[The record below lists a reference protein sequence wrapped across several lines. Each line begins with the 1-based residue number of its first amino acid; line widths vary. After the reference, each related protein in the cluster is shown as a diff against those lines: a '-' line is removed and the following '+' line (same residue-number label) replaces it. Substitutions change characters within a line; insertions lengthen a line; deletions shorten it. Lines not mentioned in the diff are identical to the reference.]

1 MATKNYSND
10 IFKVLTEI
18 DKRNFDFFKSYDE
31 KKFNE
36 LQPYTLLRWLS
47 SVATGNSEHYI
58 LKTNEIVNTKL
69 FQLSEHKELLLNM
82 LCSCGIGSWTKHSW
96 IPIKKEKIDKD
107 ETLIKSFYKLSDE
120 EWDVKKNII
129 TKEDK
134 EEIMKY
140 LGKMDK

>member
-47 SVATGNSEHYI
+47 SVSTGNSEHYI

-69 FQLSEHKELLLNM
+69 FQLTEHKELLLNM

-120 EWDVKKNII
+120 EWNVKKTII

>member
-1 MATKNYSND
+1 MAAKNYSND

-18 DKRNFDFFKSYDE
+18 DKRNFDFFKNYDE

-47 SVATGNSEHYI
+47 SVVTGNVEHYI

-82 LCSCGIGSWTKHSW
+82 LCACGSGSWTKHSW
-96 IPIKKEKIDKD
+96 IPIKKEKSDKD
-107 ETLIKSFYKLSDE
+107 ETILKTFYKLSDE
-120 EWDVKKNII
+120 EWEVKKNII
-129 TKEDK
+129 TDDEKN
-134 EEIMKY
+134 EIMKY

>member
-1 MATKNYSND
+1 MAAKNYSND

-18 DKRNFDFFKSYDE
+18 DKRNFDFFKNYDE

-47 SVATGNSEHYI
+47 SVVTGNVEHYI

-82 LCSCGIGSWTKHSW
+82 LCVCGIGSWTKHSW
-96 IPIKKEKIDKD
+96 IPIKKEKSDKD
-107 ETLIKSFYKLSDE
+107 ETILKTFYKLSDE
-120 EWDVKKNII
+120 EWEVKKNII
-129 TKEDK
+129 TDDEKN
-134 EEIMKY
+134 EIMKY

>member
-47 SVATGNSEHYI
+47 SVSTGNSEHYI

-69 FQLSEHKELLLNM
+69 FHLSEHKDLLLNM

-107 ETLIKSFYKLSDE
+107 ETLLKSFYKLSDE

>member
-18 DKRNFDFFKSYDE
+18 DKRNFDFFKNYDE

-47 SVATGNSEHYI
+47 SVSTGNTEHYI

-82 LCSCGIGSWTKHSW
+82 LCACGSGSWTKHSW
-96 IPIKKEKIDKD
+96 IPIKKEKSDKD
-107 ETLIKSFYKLSDE
+107 ETILKTFYKLSDE
-120 EWDVKKNII
+120 EWEVKKNII
-129 TKEDK
+129 TDDEKN
-134 EEIMKY
+134 EIMKY

>member
-18 DKRNFDFFKSYDE
+18 DKRNFDFFKNYDE

-47 SVATGNSEHYI
+47 SVSTGNSEHYI

-82 LCSCGIGSWTKHSW
+82 LCACGNGSWTKHSW
-96 IPIKKEKIDKD
+96 IPIKKEKSDKD
-107 ETLIKSFYKLSDE
+107 KTILKTFYKLSDE
-120 EWDVKKNII
+120 EWEVKKNII
-129 TKEDK
+129 TDDEKN
-134 EEIMKY
+134 EIMKY

>member
-18 DKRNFDFFKSYDE
+18 DKRNFDFFKNYDE

-47 SVATGNSEHYI
+47 SVVTGNVEHYI

-82 LCSCGIGSWTKHSW
+82 LCACGSGSWTKHSW
-96 IPIKKEKIDKD
+96 IPIKKEKFDKD
-107 ETLIKSFYKLSDE
+107 ETILKTFYKLSDE
-120 EWDVKKNII
+120 EWEVKKNII
-129 TKEDK
+129 TDDEKN
-134 EEIMKY
+134 EIMKY